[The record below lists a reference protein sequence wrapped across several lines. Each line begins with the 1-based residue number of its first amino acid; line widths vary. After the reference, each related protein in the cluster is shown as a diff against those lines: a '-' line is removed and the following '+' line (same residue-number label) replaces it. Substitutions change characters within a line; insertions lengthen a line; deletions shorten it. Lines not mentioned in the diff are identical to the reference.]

1 MPYANCLEMLKDA
14 QQKGYGV
21 PMFNVLDYESA
32 AWVIEVA
39 GEEGMPV
46 EIGFYPGFAPSFDP
60 VVAALTVKELA
71 SRVKAPIG
79 LHLDHSPSFDVI
91 APFLKHW
98 DSVMIDGSSL
108 PYEENLKITA
118 EVVKICHAMNIS
130 VEAELG
136 HVGSAS
142 NLDDIQNADH
152 FTSPEQAKEFVE
164 ATGCDSLAIAIGNA
178 HGAYVA
184 MPNLDFDRLAAIRKA
199 VDIPLVLHGGSGIP
213 DEQFSRCAEM
223 GMSKFNVFTDLNV
236 AYAEAV
242 KNYIDENGT
251 GRGMLG
257 VMMGAKEA
265 TKELIRHKMRML
277 NPKGL
282 HLYQ

>member
-1 MPYANCLEMLKDA
+1 MPYANCLEILKDA
-14 QQKGYGV
+14 QAKGYGV

-79 LHLDHSPSFDVI
+79 LHLDHSPSYEVI

-108 PYEENLKITA
+108 PYEENVKVTTQ
-118 EVVKICHAMNIS
+118 VVSICHPMGVS

-136 HVGSAS
+136 HVGSGAS
-142 NLDDIQNADH
+142 LDDIQNPDH
-152 FTSPEQAKEFVE
+152 YTSPDQAAEFVE
-164 ATGCDSLAIAIGNA
+164 RTGCDSLAVAIGNA
-178 HGAYVA
+178 HGHYVA
-184 MPNLDFDRLAAIRKA
+184 APNLDFDRLSKIRAAI
-199 VDIPLVLHGGSGIP
+199 DIPLVLHGGSGIP
-213 DEQFSRCAEM
+213 DEQFGKCAVM
-223 GMSKFNVFTDLNV
+223 GMSKFNVFTDLNG
-236 AYAEAV
+236 AYLRAV
-242 KNYIDENGT
+242 QKAIEET
-251 GRGMLG
+251 GAKRGMLG
-257 VMMGAKEA
+257 VMLAAKND
-265 TKELIRHKMRML
+265 TKELIRHKMHIL

-282 HLYQ
+282 RLY

>member
-1 MPYANCLEMLKDA
+1 MPYANCLEILKDA
-14 QQKGYGV
+14 QAKGYGV

-60 VVAALTVKELA
+60 VVAALTVRELA
-71 SRVKAPIG
+71 SRVKAPVG
-79 LHLDHSPSFDVI
+79 LHLDHSPNFATI

-108 PYEENLKITA
+108 PYEENVKVTA
-118 EVVKICHAMNIS
+118 EVVNICHPMGIS

-136 HVGSAS
+136 HVGSGS
-142 NLDDIQNADH
+142 SVDDIQNSDH
-152 FTSPEQAKEFVE
+152 YTSPEQAAEFVE
-164 ATGCDSLAIAIGNA
+164 RTGCDSLAVAIGNA
-178 HGAYVA
+178 HGHYVA
-184 MPNLDFDRLAAIRKA
+184 APNLDFDRLAKIRAAI
-199 VDIPLVLHGGSGIP
+199 DIPLVLHGGSGIP
-213 DEQFSRCAEM
+213 DEQFGKCAVM

-236 AYAEAV
+236 GYAEAIKKV
-242 KNYIDENGT
+242 IDEKGT
-251 GRGMLG
+251 SRGMLG
-257 VMMGAKEA
+257 AMLGAKEA
-265 TKELIRHKMRML
+265 TKEVIRHKMRIL

-282 HLYQ
+282 RLY